1 MIIAAVPAAL
11 FLASTIPATAEVGLP
26 AGSVADATADIVAGI
41 ALYSRWPQPLPAVR
55 LCVMGRSAMSADLAS
70 RRLPDGRRIEV
81 DNSGA
86 VSFDDCD
93 IIYLAAQPAAV
104 QARIARGAAGHGTIT
119 VTDNDPMCDSGIM
132 ACLRRA
138 SDHIAFDL
146 NLDAVSRSTVRI
158 DPRVLSLA
166 GRRRI
171 MP

>member
-11 FLASTIPATAEVGLP
+11 LLASTIPATAEVGLP
-26 AGSVADATADIVAGI
+26 AGSAADANADIVAGI
-41 ALYSRWPQPLPAVR
+41 ALYSRWPQPSPVVR
-55 LCVMGRSAMSADLAS
+55 LCVLGRNAMSAGLTS
-70 RRLPDGRRIEV
+70 RRLADGRRI
-81 DNSGA
+81 DTDSNA
-86 VSFDDCD
+86 AISFDDCD
-93 IIYLAAQPAAV
+93 IIYLASQPAAV
-104 QARIARGAAGHGTIT
+104 QVRIARGAAGKATIT

-171 MP
+171 AP